1 VAPIRM
7 KRSRIYIAISIL
19 IFSTFAYY
27 SYDYAVNSRYRISP
41 QEAKRRLRTKQFDVI
56 LDVRTDLER
65 STLGSYPKSVH
76 IQSADLEREVPRKF
90 PKKSTR
96 ILAYCNT
103 GHRARMASEKL
114 QALGYTNSV
123 YIATPYTSLY

>member
-1 VAPIRM
+1 M
-7 KRSRIYIAISIL
+7 KRSRIYIGISIF
-19 IFSTFAYY
+19 IFAVFLYY
-27 SYDYAVNSRYRISP
+27 SYDYAVNSQYRISP
-41 QEAKRRLRTKQFDVI
+41 AEAKRRLRTNQFDVI

-65 STLGSYPKSVH
+65 ATLGSYPNSVH
-76 IQSADLEREVPRKF
+76 IQSADLEREMPKRF

-114 QALGYTNSV
+114 NALGYKNSV